1 MRKRDSRWGR
11 AVALLAVLAGAVC
24 SQPSRAQ
31 EAAPALELPDHTG
44 QVRRLEDYRGHIVV
58 LNFWATWC
66 GPCAFEMPIFVDAQK
81 RFGSNG
87 VVVLAASLDEEETKA
102 NIPKFM
108 QKYKM
113 NFPVLV
119 GTTADHLKLFGMGEA
134 LPGTVFINRQGQIVA
149 RILGEARKGQIFE
162 RVEWFLGLGGRKPPP
177 SLLDN
182 VPKPR

>member
-1 MRKRDSRWGR
+1 MRNLCFRSGLAFSLW
-11 AVALLAVLAGAVC
+11 AVLAGVVFL
-24 SQPSRAQ
+24 PSVRAQ

-44 QVRRLEDYRGHIVV
+44 QLRRLEDYRGQIVV

-102 NIPKFM
+102 NIPEFM
-108 QKYKM
+108 RKYKI

-119 GTTADHLKLFGMGEA
+119 GATADHLKLFGMGEA
-134 LPGTVFINRQGQIVA
+134 LPGTVFLNRQGQIVA
-149 RILGEARKGQIFE
+149 RILGEAKKGQVFD

-177 SLLDN
+177 ALLDN

>member
-1 MRKRDSRWGR
+1 MHRQDSRSGM
-11 AVALLAVLAGAVC
+11 AVWFLAAWAGAVC
-24 SQPSRAQ
+24 WQSAGAQ

-44 QVRRLEDYRGHIVV
+44 QARRLEDYRGHIVV

-87 VVVLAASLDEEETKA
+87 VVVLAVSLDEEETKA

-119 GTTADHLKLFGMGEA
+119 GATADHMKLFGMGEA
-134 LPGTVFINRQGQIVA
+134 LPGTVFLNRQGQIVA
-149 RILGEARKGQIFE
+149 RILGEGKKGQVFDRI
-162 RVEWFLGLGGRKPPP
+162 EWFLGLGGRKPPP